1 MAQKKKRL
9 SISEQ
14 LKELRDMREASKRR
28 QAGERVT
35 SDQVTSARK
44 RAEAEAKSNA
54 RKQSVG
60 GGMGKPKPKPQPTA
74 AKPKPKPQPTAA
86 KPKPKPKPTAA
97 KTESKP
103 KPNQTKGPRPR
114 RAGTPSSPA
123 PSPLKILKQAVTS
136 VDKALKLTHKKG
148 DTKKIGGVTYRWNGK
163 KWVNLGRDF

>member
-60 GGMGKPKPKPQPTA
+60 GGMG
-74 AKPKPKPQPTAA
+74 KPKPKPQPTAA